1 MNPIV
6 MRRSKQN
13 SASKR
18 RYKFLIFAGVGA
30 SAATVL
36 LYVLAK
42 TYDFGVLEFVF
53 VAVLILVVSDFV
65 LAWVSERAI
74 QQGKIN
80 LHNEI
85 LGKEVTVIEP
95 FAPADA
101 RFKGSVSLGGERW
114 SANSSAA
121 LTKGEIVWVQ
131 AREGLVLSVERQE

>member
-1 MNPIV
+1 
-6 MRRSKQN
+6 MRSSKQN
-13 SASKR
+13 FASKR
-18 RYKFLIFAGVGA
+18 RFKVLIFAGFGA
-30 SAATVL
+30 CAATVL

-42 TYDFGVLEFVF
+42 AYDFGVLEFVF
-53 VAVLILVVSDFV
+53 AATLVLVVSDFV

-74 QQGKIN
+74 QQGKIK

-85 LGKEVTVIEP
+85 LGKEVTVIET

-121 LTKGEIVWVQ
+121 LSKGEIVWVQ
-131 AREGLVLSVERQE
+131 AREGLVLSAERQA